1 MSLVVTL
8 YLWTVVASNGVA
20 ASSNSVLH
28 KDWRPIGTFEFAQ
41 TNNASG
47 NVRQDPMD
55 LCLKA
60 AKDLGLE
67 QTRFRC
73 IRAK

>member
-1 MSLVVTL
+1 MNLAVTL
-8 YLWTVVASNGVA
+8 YLWTVVAATGNAYNSNT
-20 ASSNSVLH
+20 LM
-28 KDWRPIGTFEFAQ
+28 DWRPIGTFEFSQ

-55 LCLKA
+55 LCFKA
-60 AKDLGLE
+60 ARDLGLE

-73 IRAK
+73 IRTK

>member
-1 MSLVVTL
+1 MNLVVTL
-8 YLWTVVASNGVA
+8 YLWTIIASNGVA
-20 ASSNSVLH
+20 GSSNSVLH
-28 KDWRPIGTFEFAQ
+28 KDWRPIGTFEFSQ
-41 TNNASG
+41 KPH
-47 NVRQDPMD
+47 DPMD

-73 IRAK
+73 IRTK

>member
-1 MSLVVTL
+1 MNLVVTL
-8 YLWTVVASNGVA
+8 YLWTVVTATGTAYNSNT
-20 ASSNSVLH
+20 LM
-28 KDWRPIGTFEFAQ
+28 DWRPIGTFEFSQ
-41 TNNASG
+41 TFGSG
-47 NVRQDPMD
+47 NVRQDPLD

-73 IRAK
+73 IRTK